1 MVFTRRAVILKGSR
15 EQHSQHNS
23 HTDLTFKTIPEP
35 NTDYNNTELFDSELS
50 DEELEGMSGGN
61 PVPISRFP
69 FWA

>member
-1 MVFTRRAVILKGSR
+1 MVFTRRTVILKGSR
-15 EQHSQHNS
+15 KQHSQHNS
-23 HTDLTFKTIPEP
+23 HTDLTFKTMPEP